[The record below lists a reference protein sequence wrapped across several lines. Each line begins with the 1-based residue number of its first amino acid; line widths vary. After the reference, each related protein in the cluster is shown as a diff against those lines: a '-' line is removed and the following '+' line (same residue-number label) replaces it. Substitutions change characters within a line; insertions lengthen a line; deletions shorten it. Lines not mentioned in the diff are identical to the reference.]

1 MGRPRTGASL
11 NERYIW
17 WLRSAALQHRGTA
30 ALQHRTPSAD
40 TPRRMAFADWLLPL
54 LLLAADVHERGGAP
68 FDWAALEPQPAP
80 VSDPALTS
88 APRRV

>member
-1 MGRPRTGASL
+1 
-11 NERYIW
+11 
-17 WLRSAALQHRGTA
+17 
-30 ALQHRTPSAD
+30 
-40 TPRRMAFADWLLPL
+40 MAFADWLLPL

-68 FDWAALEPQPAP
+68 FDWAALEPQPAS